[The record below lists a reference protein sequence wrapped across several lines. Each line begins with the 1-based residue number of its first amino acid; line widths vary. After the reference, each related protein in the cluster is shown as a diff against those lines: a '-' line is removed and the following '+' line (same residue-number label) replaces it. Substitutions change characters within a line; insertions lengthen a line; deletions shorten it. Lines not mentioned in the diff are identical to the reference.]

1 MKQRQ
6 RIDLISSLPDIIL
19 ISIISCLT
27 LKEAVKTTVL
37 SKKWRSLFGILI
49 EFIPNEVYPNI
60 YGHQINER
68 IINIICDVIRS
79 HRSPFSSRCEID
91 FAWFNALNI
100 LLLPDIIHN
109 IFDEGGSNQLFLYN
123 SASTTSIVP
132 ESIFLCRSLV
142 WLVLKRCYVNV
153 PSSRSF
159 VNLINL
165 KYLKLSAVNL
175 SQSDL
180 QRLVSNCRAL
190 QNLVLETVMEIDEFI
205 VSSNSLL
212 SLKIDNNSPMII
224 SVKDVPQ
231 LKKLEFCVVGFDLV
245 NYGPES
251 EEAVVQFFTQLQSL
265 EDLKMH
271 FEDEFACQV
280 FILIDY
286 NR

>member
-19 ISIISCLT
+19 ISIISRLT

-212 SLKIDNNSPMII
+212 SLKLDNNSPMII